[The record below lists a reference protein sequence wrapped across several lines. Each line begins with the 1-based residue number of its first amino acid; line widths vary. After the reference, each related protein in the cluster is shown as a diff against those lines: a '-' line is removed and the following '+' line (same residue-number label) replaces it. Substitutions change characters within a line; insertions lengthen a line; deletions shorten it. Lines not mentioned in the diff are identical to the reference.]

1 MAVLW
6 DTLQSFVANP
16 CADDATSA
24 KKSSPDGPY
33 YGSSSFHIEPACDVL
48 GSSRNECIL
57 GKECCTYGFQI
68 GSGGDKADK

>member
-1 MAVLW
+1 MAVQW

-57 GKECCTYGFQI
+57 RKERCTYGFQI